1 LLYGNAGQLW
11 VQILASLVTF
21 VYSAVVTVVIF
32 MIIKYTVGLRV
43 DEEDEVIGLD
53 ESQHGEKAYNL

>member
-1 LLYGNAGQLW
+1 
-11 VQILASLVTF
+11 
-21 VYSAVVTVVIF
+21 

-43 DEEDEVIGLD
+43 DEDDEVIGLD